1 MAKRYDNIPKIET
14 GLGYHYISGGLLV
27 YSYFKQYH
35 TLIPKIYVSKEH
47 LIISKAYWFKGNTGN

>member
-47 LIISKAYWFKGNTGN
+47 LIISKAY